1 MLRSTFELLQEPM
14 RFVLVLR
21 STFELLQE
29 PMRFVL
35 VYAARLSFCRTN
47 EVRSCVTQHV

>member
-1 MLRSTFELLQEPM
+1 MRFVLVLRSTFELLQEPM

-29 PMRFVL
+29 H
-35 VYAARLSFCRTN
+35 